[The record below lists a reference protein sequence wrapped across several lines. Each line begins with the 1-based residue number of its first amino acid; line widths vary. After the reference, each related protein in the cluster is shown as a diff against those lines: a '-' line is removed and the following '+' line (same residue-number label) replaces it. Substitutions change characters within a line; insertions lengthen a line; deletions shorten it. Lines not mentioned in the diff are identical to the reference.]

1 MGKIWAVD
9 AINLFSQQNW
19 TRLTVP
25 CRFLRDYIFKVSD
38 VNIRADFVCK
48 FHHVYSGRSPRGR
61 FSNLRFGLT
70 LTFKLIVGFLH
81 KLT

>member
-38 VNIRADFVCK
+38 V
-48 FHHVYSGRSPRGR
+48 YSGRSPRGR

-70 LTFKLIVGFLH
+70 LTFKLIVGF
-81 KLT
+81 